1 MEPAEI
7 ASININTAY
16 WYLRLLGVYNP
27 KKPDQISGNIQ
38 QIFYAFRF
46 HEKHRDY
53 LFFWYENNDFQ
64 KTFIQYRMKAH
75 VFGDTPSSALATYGL
90 RKASF
95 F

>member
-1 MEPAEI
+1 MRFRENAI
-7 ASININTAY
+7 A
-16 WYLRLLGVYNP
+16 
-27 KKPDQISGNIQ
+27 ISGNIQ

-53 LFFWYENNDFQ
+53 LFFWFENNDFQ